1 MVFCILC
8 CVYEIFI
15 DGKMKLHRGEEKGKN
30 KKKIIICVVRESK
43 TRTQETYCKQICVDT
58 VIRATK
64 GYYVVNIEMCGTE
77 FYCKYKIVTGMYL
90 VR

>member
-15 DGKMKLHRGEEKGKN
+15 DGKMKLYRGEEKGKN

-43 TRTQETYCKQICVDT
+43 
-58 VIRATK
+58 IR
-64 GYYVVNIEMCGTE
+64 I
-77 FYCKYKIVTGMYL
+77 
-90 VR
+90 